1 MYNIDNLT
9 YKELSDIIETLNE
22 ILDMCSLNHIDDLQT
37 DINSILR
44 YYGSDNLGYTIQ
56 KYEELSEICDILG
69 FNEHSEIIEEIE
81 RLKEFNSERKDTQ
94 EKKKNGNIMNLSF
107 LNEQSTMMDF
117 FTSTKK
123 DFLKFYSYEMTDEE
137 YEITIQDVLRRFDY
151 TRQDVLRRF
160 DCRNIDSISEDIE
173 IDGIMIGKIINSIM
187 MIDWL
192 QERK

>member
-22 ILDMCSLNHIDDLQT
+22 ILDICSLNHIDDLQT
-37 DINSILR
+37 EINSILR

-56 KYEELSEICDILG
+56 KYDELGEVGDLLG
-69 FNEHSEIIEEIE
+69 YHCHDEIIEEIE
-81 RLKEFNSERKDTQ
+81 RLKEFDSERKDTQ

-107 LNEQSTMMDF
+107 INDQEKMIDF

-123 DFLKFYSYEMTDEE
+123 DFLKFYSHEITDEE
-137 YEITIQDVLRRFDY
+137 YEV

-160 DCRNIDSISEDIE
+160 DYWNIDSIGEDVE
-173 IDGIMIGKIINSIM
+173 IDGIMIGRIINSIM
-187 MIDWL
+187 MINWL